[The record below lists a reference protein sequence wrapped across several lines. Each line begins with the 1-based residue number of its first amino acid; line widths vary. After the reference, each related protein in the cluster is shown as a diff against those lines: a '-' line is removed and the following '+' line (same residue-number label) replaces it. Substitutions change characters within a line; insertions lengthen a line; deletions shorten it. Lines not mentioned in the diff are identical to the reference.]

1 LSLQFH
7 VGVEEGLDLPGAAGT
22 APRPFVGS
30 EVGRL
35 RSVLVHRPG
44 DELLAVARDPRAALF
59 AEAVDPEAAAAEHD
73 VFTAVLHAQGAEVL
87 LVEDLLADALA
98 DASCS
103 WAAVGAPAVRGLLDR
118 SPRAAAR
125 ALIVGDA
132 ELGLEPL
139 PNLMYMRDQSVW
151 LDRGVAVGRMATP
164 ARARESRLLRAVYG
178 ADPMFATA
186 PRWSD
191 ASHDSA
197 LEGGDVLALGSG
209 RVVLAVT
216 ERTTRAG
223 AERLV
228 RALLAGEGADEVL
241 VLRLPP
247 VAGFHLDLAMTL
259 VDTATL
265 AIWAPLRRALRGVV
279 HRRSSTGIATRA
291 VDDVLR
297 WACDA
302 VIEIGDRDPPAHG
315 RSWDRGINV
324 LALAPGVVVAYEDN
338 EQANDRLQRAGIT
351 VVPVPGRALGAGRGG
366 PHCLACPLVRES

>member
-1 LSLQFH
+1 MSATVTAH
-7 VGVEEGLDLPGAAGT
+7 GLTAGG
-22 APRPFVGS
+22 PVVHS
-30 EVGRL
+30 DVDRL

-44 DELLAVARDPRAALF
+44 DELRAVARDPQAALF

-73 VFTAVLHAQGAEVL
+73 GFTAVLHAHGVEVL
-87 LVEDLLADALA
+87 LLEDLLAEALA
-98 DASCS
+98 DPSC
-103 WAAVGAPAVRGLLDR
+103 ALAAAGACAVGDLIDR

-125 ALIVGDA
+125 ALIAGDA

-164 ARARESRLLRAVYG
+164 SRARESRLLDAVYG
-178 ADPMFATA
+178 ADPRFTTA

-191 ASHDSA
+191 ASSPPT

-209 RVVLAVT
+209 RVVVAVT

-223 AERLV
+223 AARLV
-228 RALLAGEGADEVL
+228 RALLAGDTADEVL
-241 VLRLPP
+241 VLSLPP
-247 VAGFHLDLAMTL
+247 AAGFHLDLAMTL

-279 HRRSSTGIATRA
+279 HRRSPTGIATDE
-291 VDDVLR
+291 VDDVVR
-297 WACDA
+297 WACGA
-302 VIEIGDRDPPAHG
+302 VIEIGDAEPPVHG

-324 LALAPGVVVAYEDN
+324 LPLAPGLVVGYDDN
-338 EQANDRLQRAGIT
+338 ERANDRLEQAGIT
-351 VVPVPGRALGAGRGG
+351 VVPVPAQALAAGRGG
-366 PHCLACPLVRES
+366 PHCLACPLVREP

>member
-7 VGVEEGLDLPGAAGT
+7 VGVEERLDVPRAA
-22 APRPFVGS
+22 AAARRPFVGS

-59 AEAVDPEAAAAEHD
+59 DEAVDPEAAAAEHD
-73 VFTAVLHAQGAEVL
+73 VFTAILRAHGAEVL
-87 LVEDLLADALA
+87 LVEDLLAEALA
-98 DASCS
+98 DPSGAP
-103 WAAVGAPAVRGLLDR
+103 AAVGAPALVDR

-125 ALIVGDA
+125 ALIAGDA
-132 ELGLEPL
+132 ELGLQPL

-164 ARARESRLLRAVYG
+164 ARARESRLLRALYG

-191 ASHDSA
+191 ASGRPA

-216 ERTTRAG
+216 ERTTRTG

-228 RALLAGEGADEVL
+228 RALLAGEAADEVL

-265 AIWAPLRRALRGVV
+265 AIWAPLRRVLRGVV
-279 HRRSSTGIATRA
+279 HRRSSTGIATRV

-302 VIEIGDRDPPAHG
+302 VIEIGDRDAPAHG
-315 RSWDRGINV
+315 RSWDRGVNV
-324 LALAPGVVVAYEDN
+324 LALAPGLVVAYDDN
-338 EQANDRLQRAGIT
+338 ERANDRLEQAGIT
-351 VVPVPGRALGAGRGG
+351 VVPVPGRALAAGRGG
-366 PHCLACPLVRES
+366 PHCLACALVRES